1 MLIEEVVLAFVVK
14 KPIRIVNPVGGRGE
28 MELWAELLCEYALTL
43 LRLHG
48 AYLILTTMN
57 IAANLFDAHSI
68 VGDLGLVGILAI
80 IFSETGLLIGL
91 AFPGDSLLFIA
102 GIAASSA
109 GAEILG
115 GASLDPL
122 AIFIGAP
129 LAAIIGSQFGHF
141 LGNRYGR
148 KLFDRPNGRFFTQE
162 RVTQTERWLTKYG
175 IGKALILARFIPF
188 VRTLINPTVG
198 IIGYPARKFFF
209 WNCVGALIWTQGVL
223 GAGYILGNRISGS
236 VDKYLLPIIGLIV
249 FISVLPVALE
259 VLKEWRTKR
268 HLS

>member
-1 MLIEEVVLAFVVK
+1 
-14 KPIRIVNPVGGRGE
+14 
-28 MELWAELLCEYALTL
+28 
-43 LRLHG
+43 
-48 AYLILTTMN
+48 MN

-68 VGDLGLVGILAI
+68 VGDLGLIGILAI

-91 AFPGDSLLFIA
+91 AFPGDSLLFVA
-102 GIAASSA
+102 GVAASSA

-115 GASLDPL
+115 GASLDALPL
-122 AIFIGAP
+122 FIGAP
-129 LAAIIGSQFGHF
+129 LVAIIGSQFGHF
-141 LGNRYGR
+141 VGVKYGR
-148 KLFDRPNGRFFTQE
+148 KLFDRPDGRFFTRA
-162 RVTQTERWLTKYG
+162 RVDQTEKWLLKYG
-175 IGKALILARFIPF
+175 VGKALILARFIPF

-198 IIGYPARKFFF
+198 IIGYPARKFFL
-209 WNCVGALIWTQGVL
+209 WNSIGALIWTQSVL

-249 FISVLPVALE
+249 IVSVLPVALE